1 MRDTPLRITIGS
13 KGRKL
18 FRLDTPSHP
27 LAEQDGQTEAEA
39 ETGRLW
45 SLIWGRVHSA
55 SQERRGGVRHPA
67 VSQEIWVGWS
77 TRDQFEALDGLLI
90 NISRG
95 GALIVLKSRPPK
107 DRPVW
112 VYKQVAS
119 SVWSVRGGVVGHT
132 PAPGGA
138 YAVRFQFATPC
149 PTALCESA
157 VCGDPSVP
165 SPNALRT
172 VPEFRP

>member
-1 MRDTPLRITIGS
+1 MRDTPLRISIGS
-13 KGRKL
+13 TGRKQV
-18 FRLDTPSHP
+18 RRDMPSHP
-27 LAEQDGQTEAEA
+27 LAEQEGQTPAES
-39 ETGRLW
+39 GRLW
-45 SLIWGRVHSA
+45 SLIWGRIHSA

-67 VSQEIWVGWS
+67 VSHEIWVGWS
-77 TRDQFEALDGLLI
+77 THKQFEALDGLLI

-95 GALIVLKSRPPK
+95 GALIVLKFRPPR

-112 VYKQVAS
+112 VYKQVRS
-119 SVWSVRGGVVGHT
+119 NVWSVRGDVVGHT

-157 VCGDPSVP
+157 VCGNPSVP
-165 SPNALRT
+165 LPSGSQR